1 MFRPANSVA
10 RFAIDAVPTCPRVV
24 QSATPDWSEAAY
36 RLRAVVK
43 RRSCGTAK
51 LGYDVG
57 VLMKDLIQ
65 KLGPIVLGSATVV
78 ANLRKLLAESRPNGA
93 DARIDAIEDALQ
105 IQSTLNESVDVQ
117 VRLIHELLK
126 KTQKRLQLV
135 IVALI
140 AMGTVAALAL
150 AVAVIK

>member
-1 MFRPANSVA
+1 
-10 RFAIDAVPTCPRVV
+10 
-24 QSATPDWSEAAY
+24 
-36 RLRAVVK
+36 
-43 RRSCGTAK
+43 
-51 LGYDVG
+51 
-57 VLMKDLIQ
+57 MKDLIQ

-78 ANLRKLLAESRPNGA
+78 ANLRKLLAESRPNGL

-126 KTQKRLQLV
+126 KTQKRLQIV

>member
-1 MFRPANSVA
+1 
-10 RFAIDAVPTCPRVV
+10 
-24 QSATPDWSEAAY
+24 
-36 RLRAVVK
+36 
-43 RRSCGTAK
+43 
-51 LGYDVG
+51 
-57 VLMKDLIQ
+57 MKDLIQ

-126 KTQKRLQLV
+126 KTQKRLQIV

-140 AMGTVAALAL
+140 AMGTVAVLAL

>member
-1 MFRPANSVA
+1 
-10 RFAIDAVPTCPRVV
+10 
-24 QSATPDWSEAAY
+24 
-36 RLRAVVK
+36 
-43 RRSCGTAK
+43 
-51 LGYDVG
+51 
-57 VLMKDLIQ
+57 MKDLIQ

-78 ANLRKLLAESRPNGA
+78 ANLRKLLAESRPNGV

-126 KTQKRLQLV
+126 KTQKRLQIV

>member
-1 MFRPANSVA
+1 
-10 RFAIDAVPTCPRVV
+10 
-24 QSATPDWSEAAY
+24 
-36 RLRAVVK
+36 
-43 RRSCGTAK
+43 
-51 LGYDVG
+51 
-57 VLMKDLIQ
+57 MKDLIQ

-126 KTQKRLQLV
+126 KTQKRLQIV

-150 AVAVIK
+150 AVAAMK